1 MIDREIMTTA
11 AAWRHNKGTVV
22 GLGSLLCVLALLTIV
37 WPKLKLALWH
47 QYPESKLAHKLLDGM
62 KGIEIGAS
70 LHNPFCLNTLNVDYT
85 NQMDVFR
92 QVCLHCVC
100 Q

>member
-11 AAWRHNKGTVV
+11 AAWRHNKRTVV
-22 GLGSLLCVLALLTIV
+22 GLGYLLCVLALPTIV
-37 WPKLKLALWH
+37 WSKLNRH

-70 LHNPFCLNTLNVDYT
+70 LHNPFRLNTLNVDYT